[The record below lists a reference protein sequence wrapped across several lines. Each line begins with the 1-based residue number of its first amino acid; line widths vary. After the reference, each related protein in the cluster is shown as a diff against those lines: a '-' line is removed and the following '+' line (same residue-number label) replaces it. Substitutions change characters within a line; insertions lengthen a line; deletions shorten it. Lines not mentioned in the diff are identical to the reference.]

1 MKRSFMSTLCLALA
15 LALAQTAFAETL
27 KKPELDKLVA
37 ARQASPRRISAR
49 SWRTAAKAEPM
60 LSQLSRPT
68 RRRRRWPATTWSIS
82 AGCSACTTA
91 CATRRR

>member
-37 ARQASPRRISAR
+37 AQQAKPSPNFRAFLAD
-49 SWRTAAKAEPM
+49 AAKAEPM
-60 LSQLSRPT
+60 LKASCRGLRKESAACGRRPDQHQPPA
-68 RRRRRWPATTWSIS
+68 WPVQPA
-82 AGCSACTTA
+82 A
-91 CATRRR
+91 